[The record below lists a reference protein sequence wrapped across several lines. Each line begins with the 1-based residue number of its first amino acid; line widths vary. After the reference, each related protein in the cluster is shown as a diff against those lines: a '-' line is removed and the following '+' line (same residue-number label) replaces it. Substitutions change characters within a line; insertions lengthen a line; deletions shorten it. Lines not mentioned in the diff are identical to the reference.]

1 VERKSVFPHFPCL
14 DLDGAMVDPCEFQ
27 VDVAIL
33 EVGLGG
39 RFDSTNVVSIL
50 YKALNWWRRITK
62 NDDYYI
68 ANFNL

>member
-1 VERKSVFPHFPCL
+1 MHIFQSVKRKIYLSFFCL
-14 DLDGAMVDPCEFQ
+14 DLDGAMVDPCCELQ

-50 YKALNWWRRITK
+50 HKTLN
-62 NDDYYI
+62 
-68 ANFNL
+68 